1 MTLHKRMLCRVCRAA
16 GFCSLL
22 ALAAGSSAVRAQ
34 ETPQAQ
40 QSQQAPQAQ
49 AADNSGT
56 LSLNQAITLAEQNSP
71 DLKLARM
78 QYNVARRE
86 VDVDRAAFHPNI
98 YTGAGYA
105 YTYGF
110 PSFGNGNAPS
120 VFQLDYNQ
128 SIFDPEARA
137 QQHAA
142 EERAKSLQLEVE
154 RTQSDVIARTATA
167 YLELAEVRH
176 SLQLLSTEEASA
188 EKVIDI
194 TNQRIAANQELPIE
208 ATRAQLAL
216 AQVHERMV
224 KLQGRDEVL
233 SREIRDLT
241 GLPDAAPIDVEPQE
255 QTSFADALSQQS
267 DNEIVSLTMQNDKII
282 AEAEHDRLAKQDL
295 LRGAKLSYFPTIALV
310 GQYSILSKFNNYDQ
324 YYAHFQRNNL
334 NAGIQIT
341 IPIFAAKTS
350 ANVAFAKSEL
360 AASEATLASKRQQV
374 RSGVEQQQQNLRE
387 LAAARDVANWAL
399 KLAQQTLELQQSK
412 LQQGQATL
420 GDVEQAQLDESEK
433 FVEFLDANFAQQ
445 KAQIALLQA
454 TGQLAK
460 VFP

>member
-1 MTLHKRMLCRVCRAA
+1 MMLHAWNLRRSCRAA
-16 GFCSLL
+16 GFLAAL
-22 ALAAGSSAVRAQ
+22 ALAAGSPVLRAQ
-34 ETPQAQ
+34 QTQPQQPRPA
-40 QSQQAPQAQ
+40 S
-49 AADNSGT
+49 DSGAL
-56 LSLNQAITLAEQNSP
+56 LSLNQAVTLAEQSSA

-78 QYNVARRE
+78 QYNVALRE
-86 VDVDRAAFHPNI
+86 ADVDRAAFHPNI

-110 PSFGNGNAPS
+110 PSLGNGAAPS
-120 VFQLDYNQ
+120 VFQLDYSQ
-128 SIFDPEARA
+128 SIFDPETRA

-142 EERAKSLQLEVE
+142 EERAKSLLLEIE
-154 RTQSDVIARTATA
+154 RTQSDVVARTATA

-176 SLQLLSTEEASA
+176 SLQLLGTEEASA

-216 AQVHERMV
+216 AQVHERMIR
-224 KLQGRDEVL
+224 LQGRDDVL

-241 GLPDAAPIDVEPQE
+241 GLPDTAPLEVQQQD
-255 QTSFADALSQQS
+255 QTSFAADLAQQS
-267 DNEIVSLTMQNDKII
+267 DNEVVSLAMQNSKTI
-282 AEAEHDRLAKQDL
+282 AEAEHDRVAKQDL

-310 GQYSILSKFNNYDQ
+310 GQYSILSKYNNYDQ

-360 AASEATLASKRQQV
+360 AASEATLATKRQQV

-387 LAAARDVANWAL
+387 IEASRDVANWAL

-445 KAQIALLQA
+445 KAQISLLQA

>member
-1 MTLHKRMLCRVCRAA
+1 MTMTTLASNLRAA
-16 GFCSLL
+16 RRATGLL
-22 ALAAGSSAVRAQ
+22 AALAAGSLVL
-34 ETPQAQ
+34 QAQ
-40 QSQQAPQAQ
+40 QMQTQQAEP
-49 AADNSGT
+49 AANSGT
-56 LSLNQAITLAEQNSP
+56 LSLNQAVTLAEQNSA
-71 DLKLARM
+71 DLRLARM

-86 VDVDRAAFHPNI
+86 VDVDRAAFHPNL

-110 PSFGNGNAPS
+110 PSLGYGNAPS
-120 VFQLDYNQ
+120 VFELDYNE
-128 SIFDPEARA
+128 SIFDPAAKA

-142 EERAKSLQLEVE
+142 EERAKGLLLEVE

-176 SLQLLSTEEASA
+176 SLGLLGTEEASA
-188 EKVIDI
+188 EKVVDI
-194 TNQRIAANQELPIE
+194 TDQRIAANQELPIE

-224 KLQGRDEVL
+224 RLQGRDEVL
-233 SREIRDLT
+233 SGEIRDLT
-241 GLPDAAPIDVEPQE
+241 GLADTAPLEVQQQD
-255 QTSFADALSQQS
+255 QTSFANALAQQS
-267 DNEIVSLTMQNDKII
+267 DSEIASLAMQNDKTI
-282 AEAEHDRLAKQDL
+282 AEAEHDRLAKQEL
-295 LRGAKLSYFPTIALV
+295 VRGAKLSYFPTVALV
-310 GQYSILSKFNNYDQ
+310 GQYSVLSKYNNYDQ
-324 YYAHFQRNNL
+324 YYSHFQRNNL
-334 NAGIQIT
+334 NIGIQIT

-360 AASEATLASKRQQV
+360 AASEATLVTKRQQV

-387 LAAARDVANWAL
+387 IEASRDVANWAL
-399 KLAQQTLELQQSK
+399 KLAQQTLELEQSK

-433 FVEFLDANFAQQ
+433 FVQFLDANFAQQ
-445 KAQIALLQA
+445 KAQISLLQA

>member
-1 MTLHKRMLCRVCRAA
+1 MTLHARNRRAT
-16 GFCSLL
+16 
-22 ALAAGSSAVRAQ
+22 ALAAGLVAALAFTASPALRAQ
-34 ETPQAQ
+34 QTPAPPAQ
-40 QSQQAPQAQ
+40 TE
-49 AADNSGT
+49 AAENSGT
-56 LSLNQAITLAEQNSP
+56 LSLHQAVALAEQNSA

-78 QYNVARRE
+78 QYNVALRE
-86 VDVDRAAFHPNI
+86 ADVDRSAFHPNL

-110 PSFGNGNAPS
+110 PSLGNGNAPS
-120 VFQLDYNQ
+120 VFQLDYSQ
-128 SIFDPEARA
+128 SIFDPATRA

-142 EERAKSLQLEVE
+142 EERAKSLLLEVE

-176 SLQLLSTEEASA
+176 SLQLLGTEQTSA

-233 SREIRDLT
+233 SGQIRDLT
-241 GLPDAAPIDVEPQE
+241 GLPDTAPLEISEQE
-255 QTSFADALSQQS
+255 QTSFAADIAQQS
-267 DNEIVSLTMQNDKII
+267 DNEIVSLALQNDKTI
-282 AEAEHDRLAKQDL
+282 AEAEHDRLGKEDL
-295 LRGAKLSYFPTIALV
+295 LRGAKLSYFPTVALV
-310 GQYSILSKFNNYDQ
+310 GQYSILSKYNNYDQ

-341 IPIFAAKTS
+341 IPIFAARTS

-360 AASEATLASKRQQV
+360 AASEATLVTKRQQV
-374 RSGVEQQQQNLRE
+374 RSGVEQQRQNLRE
-387 LAAARDVANWAL
+387 LEASRDVANWAL

-433 FVEFLDANFAQQ
+433 FVAFLDANFAQQ
-445 KAQIALLQA
+445 KAQISLLQA

>member
-1 MTLHKRMLCRVCRAA
+1 MTFRWRNLRPTFRAA
-16 GFCSLL
+16 GFLSAL
-22 ALAAGSSAVRAQ
+22 ALVSGSSVLRAQ
-34 ETPQAQ
+34 QTQTTP
-40 QSQQAPQAQ
+40 AP
-49 AADNSGT
+49 GT
-56 LSLNQAITLAEQNSP
+56 LSLDQAVTLAEQNSA

-78 QYNVARRE
+78 QYNVALRE
-86 VDVDRAAFHPNI
+86 ADVDRAAFHPNL

-110 PSFGNGNAPS
+110 PSLGDGNAPS
-120 VFQLDYNQ
+120 VFQLDYSQ

-142 EERAKSLQLEVE
+142 EERAKSLLLEIN

-167 YLELAEVRH
+167 YLELAEVGH
-176 SLQLLSTEEASA
+176 SLQLLGTAEASA
-188 EKVIDI
+188 EKVIEI
-194 TNQRIAANQELPIE
+194 TNERIAASQELPIE
-208 ATRAQLAL
+208 ATRAHLAL

-224 KLQGRDEVL
+224 RLQGRDDVL
-233 SREIRDLT
+233 SVEIRDLT
-241 GLPDAAPIDVEPQE
+241 GLEDTAPLEVQDQD
-255 QTSFADALSQQS
+255 QTSFASELAQQS
-267 DNEIVSLTMQNDKII
+267 DSEIMSLALQSNKTI
-282 AEAEHDRLAKQDL
+282 AEAEHDRVAKQDL

-310 GQYSILSKFNNYDQ
+310 GQYSILSKYNNYDQ

-334 NAGIQIT
+334 NAGVQIT

-350 ANVAFAKSEL
+350 ANVAYAKSEL
-360 AASEATLASKRQQV
+360 AASEASLATKRQQV

-387 LAAARDVANWAL
+387 IEASRDVANWAL

-445 KAQIALLQA
+445 KAQISLLQA

>member
-1 MTLHKRMLCRVCRAA
+1 MTLRVWNGR
-16 GFCSLL
+16 L
-22 ALAAGSSAVRAQ
+22 ALLAAGLLAAFAFTSGSTALRAQ
-34 ETPQAQ
+34 QTQTQ
-40 QSQQAPQAQ
+40 TLSSQAQ
-49 AADNSGT
+49 ATESSST
-56 LSLNQAITLAEQNSP
+56 LSLKQAVTLAQQNSA

-78 QYNVARRE
+78 QYNVARSE
-86 VDVDRAAFHPNI
+86 VNVDRAAFHPNL

-110 PSFGNGNAPS
+110 PSLGNGNAPA

-128 SIFDPEARA
+128 SVFDPETRA

-142 EERAKSLQLEVE
+142 EERAKSLLLEVE

-176 SLQLLSTEEASA
+176 SLQLLGTEQTSA

-216 AQVHERMV
+216 AEVHERMV
-224 KLQGRDEVL
+224 RLQGRDEVL
-233 SREIRDLT
+233 SGQIRDLT
-241 GLPDAAPIDVEPQE
+241 GLPDTAPLEISDQD
-255 QTSFADALSQQS
+255 QTSFAADIAQQS
-267 DNEIVSLTMQNDKII
+267 DNEIVSLALQNDKTI
-282 AEAEHDRLAKQDL
+282 AEAEHDRVAKADL
-295 LRGAKLSYFPTIALV
+295 LRGAKLSYFPTVALV
-310 GQYSILSKFNNYDQ
+310 GQYSVLSKYNNYDQ

-341 IPIFAAKTS
+341 IPIFAARTS
-350 ANVAFAKSEL
+350 ATVAFAKSEL
-360 AASEATLASKRQQV
+360 AASEATLVTKRQQV

-387 LAAARDVANWAL
+387 IEASRDVANWAL

-445 KAQIALLQA
+445 KAQISLLQA

>member
-1 MTLHKRMLCRVCRAA
+1 MMLQPSSLLRACRAA
-16 GFCSLL
+16 KLF
-22 ALAAGSSAVRAQ
+22 AVLGVVVA
-34 ETPQAQ
+34 PPVLCAQ
-40 QSQQAPQAQ
+40 QSQPQQKQ
-49 AADNSGT
+49 AAANPGT
-56 LSLNQAITLAEQNSP
+56 LSLDQAVTLAEQNSA

-78 QYNVARRE
+78 QYNVARSE
-86 VDVDRAAFHPNI
+86 VGVDRAAFHPNL

-110 PSFGNGNAPS
+110 PSLGSGNAPS

-128 SIFDPEARA
+128 DIFDPAVRA

-142 EERAKSLQLEVE
+142 EERAKSLLLEVQ

-176 SLQLLSTEEASA
+176 SLQLLGTEQASA

-194 TNQRIAANQELPIE
+194 TNERIAANQELPIE

-216 AQVHERMV
+216 AEVHERMV
-224 KLQGRDEVL
+224 KLQGRDDVL
-233 SREIRDLT
+233 SRQIRDLT
-241 GLPDAAPIDVEPQE
+241 GLPDTAALEVQE
-255 QTSFADALSQQS
+255 EDQTSFTNGLSSQS
-267 DNEIVSLTMQNDKII
+267 DSEMVSLAMQNDKTI
-282 AEAEHDRLAKQDL
+282 AEAEHDRIAKQDL

-310 GQYSILSKFNNYDQ
+310 GQYSILSKYNNYDQ

-334 NAGIQIT
+334 NVGIEIT

-360 AASEATLASKRQQV
+360 AASEANLATKRQQV
-374 RSGVEQQQQNLRE
+374 RSGVEQEQQNLRE
-387 LAAARDVANWAL
+387 FEASRDVANWAL

-445 KAQIALLQA
+445 KAQISLLQA